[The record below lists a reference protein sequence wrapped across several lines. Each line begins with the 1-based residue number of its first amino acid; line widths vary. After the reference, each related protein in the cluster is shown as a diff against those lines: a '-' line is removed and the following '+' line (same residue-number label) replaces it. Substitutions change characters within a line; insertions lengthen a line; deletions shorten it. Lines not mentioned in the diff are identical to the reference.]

1 MNAMTRRLL
10 VAFVMWLA
18 LPTSAAGQFG
28 HPLDGLWSGQWGP
41 RDQPIRLLLDL
52 DWDGK
57 SITGVINPGPN
68 AATVKSV
75 TVDYSDPSAWL
86 VKLEAE
92 GKDAAGSAIPI
103 RVDGRLE
110 NIGAYRRVFRGTW
123 TQGNQKGEFLVRR
136 N

>member
-1 MNAMTRRLL
+1 MTPLRVVVLL
-10 VAFVMWLA
+10 TSLA
-18 LPTSAAGQFG
+18 LLPAAATAQFG

-41 RDQPIRLLLDL
+41 TDKPNRLLLEL

-57 SITGVINPGPN
+57 SVTGVINPGSN
-68 AATVKSV
+68 AATVTRV
-75 TVDYSDPSAWL
+75 TIDHSDPSSWV

-92 GKDAAGSAIPI
+92 GKDASGKPVRIV
-103 RVDGRLE
+103 VDGRLE

-123 TQGNQKGEFLVRR
+123 MQGTHKGAFVVTR

>member
-1 MNAMTRRLL
+1 MTRRRL
-10 VAFVMWLA
+10 VAFVMWFA
-18 LPTSAAGQFG
+18 LPMSAVAQFG

-41 RDQPIRLLLDL
+41 RDKPIRLLLDL
-52 DWDGK
+52 DWDGT

-68 AATVKSV
+68 AATVRRV
-75 TVDYSDPSAWL
+75 TFDYSDPAAWL

-92 GKDAAGSAIPI
+92 GKDPAGSPIPI

-123 TQGNQKGEFLVRR
+123 TQGNQKGEFVVTR

>member
-1 MNAMTRRLL
+1 MMRRRLVVLAASL
-10 VAFVMWLA
+10 V
-18 LPTSAAGQFG
+18 LPVSAAAQFG

-41 RDQPIRLLLDL
+41 KDKPNRLLLDL

-57 SITGVINPGPN
+57 TIVGVINPGPN

-75 TVDYSDPSAWL
+75 MIDHSDPSSW
-86 VKLEAE
+86 VIRLEAE
-92 GKDAAGSAIPI
+92 GKDVSGQPLPI
-103 RVDGRLE
+103 TVEGRLE

-123 TQGNQKGEFLVRR
+123 TQGREKGAFVLTR

>member
-1 MNAMTRRLL
+1 MTRRRL
-10 VAFVMWLA
+10 VTFVMWLA
-18 LPTSAAGQFG
+18 LPMSAAAQFG

-41 RDQPIRLLLDL
+41 RDKPIRLLLDL
-52 DWDGK
+52 DWDGT

-68 AATVKSV
+68 AATVRRV
-75 TVDYSDPSAWL
+75 TFDYSDPSAWL

-92 GKDAAGSAIPI
+92 GKDPAGSPIPI

-123 TQGNQKGEFLVRR
+123 TQGNQKGEFVVTR